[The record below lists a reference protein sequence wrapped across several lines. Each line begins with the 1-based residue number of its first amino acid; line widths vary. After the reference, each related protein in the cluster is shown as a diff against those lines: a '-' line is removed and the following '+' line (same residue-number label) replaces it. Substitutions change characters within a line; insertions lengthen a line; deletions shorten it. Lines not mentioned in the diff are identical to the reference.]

1 MLIQRLVISLAV
13 LLLFPG
19 GACWAGLYSPAE
31 QDQEKLFVDYRSFRD
46 TYLYFKN
53 ALNNTLDNP
62 LRRKAL
68 LVSSLA
74 PAFNAKAATEPQL
87 LDVSAYLVR
96 LAQYG
101 EAITLLKEGVERFP
115 DNFFLHA
122 NLGTAYFLK
131 SGSADENL
139 IRLALNH
146 LDESRELWPAKF
158 TELNDKQIQ
167 AVDDMAW
174 QGEMYP
180 DLVASTEALLASP
193 TSLGPWLA
201 ASALVPGRDK
211 WPRYNFLRTVA
222 KYEYR
227 LVSLRRTKKTGL
239 DPIFASKNG
248 VPLHFVGP
256 SGRYEA
262 GKLDPKEMEKLPGQS
277 PKEAILIVEQLLVWM
292 PLDERLYWLLGELVN
307 ADGQPEDALEI
318 FTSLSKN
325 KFADPEFD
333 DHRKVL
339 EQHVRKTGRPIEPK
353 TSGPKANPPK
363 EPIAPDD
370 SGTENWVDRWRFFG
384 VGLGVGVVLALF
396 AAWQVRKLWHRSQ
409 TSPHFGSAAEKPA
422 PLPRLH
428 EERQR

>member
-1 MLIQRLVISLAV
+1 MLIQRLAVSLGV

-53 ALNNTLDNP
+53 ALNDTLDNP
-62 LRRKAL
+62 LRRRAL
-68 LVSSLA
+68 LVSSLV

-101 EAITLLKEGVERFP
+101 EAITLLKDGVEKFP

-158 TELNDKQIQ
+158 TELNNEQLQ
-167 AVDDMAW
+167 AVEDMGW
-174 QGEMYP
+174 QGEVSP
-180 DLVASTEALLASP
+180 ELVASTEGLLASRP
-193 TSLGPWLA
+193 DLGPWLA
-201 ASALVPGRDK
+201 ISALVPGRSK

-227 LVSLRRTKKTGL
+227 LVSLRRTRKAGL
-239 DPIFASKNG
+239 DPIFASKSG
-248 VPLHFVGP
+248 VPVHFVGP

-262 GKLDPKEMEKLPGQS
+262 GKLDPREMEKLPGHS
-277 PKEAILIVEQLLVWM
+277 LKEAILIVEQLLIWM

-318 FTSLSKN
+318 FTTLNKN
-325 KFADPEFD
+325 KFSNPDFD

-339 EQHVRKTGRPIEPK
+339 EEYVRKPGEATGSKIP
-353 TSGPKANPPK
+353 SPKATPTK
-363 EPIAPDD
+363 EPVAPEDT
-370 SGTENWVDRWRFFG
+370 GAENWADRWRFFG

-396 AAWQVRKLWHRSQ
+396 AAWQVRRFWRRPQ
-409 TSPHFGSAAEKPA
+409 TSRRLGSATENPVS
-422 PLPRLH
+422 LSRLH